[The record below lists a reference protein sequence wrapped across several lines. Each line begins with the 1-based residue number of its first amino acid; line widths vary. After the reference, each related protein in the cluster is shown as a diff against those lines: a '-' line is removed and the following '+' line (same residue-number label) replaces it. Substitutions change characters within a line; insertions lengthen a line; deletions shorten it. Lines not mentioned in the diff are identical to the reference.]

1 MRVDIKHFWKKKG
14 REMERVTERNKER
27 RERERAGER
36 DEVNEIKTAR
46 YKTEDETERE
56 SKNE

>member
-1 MRVDIKHFWKKKG
+1 
-14 REMERVTERNKER
+14 MERVTERNKER